1 MTASYIRGGRCAAR
15 PYLFANADAEAFVTS
30 VFDATV
36 LARHETPGG
45 AHLELAIGDAIV
57 VIESADQF
65 PEHVEIT
72 RGSVYVY
79 VPDVDQAHAKALAA
93 GATSIAAPEDKPYD
107 ERQCGVKDSFGNTW
121 WISAYTGT

>member
-1 MTASYIRGGRCAAR
+1 MTTSHIRNGRCAAR
-15 PYLFANADAEAFVTS
+15 PYLFATSDAEAFVTS

-45 AHLELAIGDAIV
+45 AHLEIAIEDAIV
-57 VIESADQF
+57 VIEAADQF
-65 PEHVEIT
+65 PEHVET
-72 RGSVYVY
+72 TTGSAYVY
-79 VPDVDQAHAKALAA
+79 VPDVDKAYASALAA

-107 ERQCGVKDSFGNTW
+107 ERQCGVKDTFGNTW